1 MGRERFERLKD
12 SVIEAGQVI
21 RGERPPS
28 REFAYEI
35 ELTGRSKS
43 RQADWAICL
52 TRDEDALVP
61 LKLYRVKFSTTGH
74 ASVVDEEGEKLVCP
88 AKWFLRVS
96 LAPKVKQQVAE
107 LVS

>member
-1 MGRERFERLKD
+1 MSRERFERVKD

-52 TRDEDALVP
+52 TRDEDAFVP

-74 ASVVDEEGEKLVCP
+74 ASSALGIHGLEGRTETRGGRAVI
-88 AKWFLRVS
+88 
-96 LAPKVKQQVAE
+96 
-107 LVS
+107 